1 MIPRTCFI
9 LILRSMWLQDG
20 SRPWPELLHVLILI
34 QKRYSWMKYDSPSHT
49 LLDQFQ
55 SYLSP
60 NLSARTMAILIM
72 GVWVDLSHLGRA
84 YQARE
89 WQVQSLQCGAL
100 PFVFKDQQQDIVAK
114 AEWTMNKETKSEG
127 KAAEWEGE
135 KECRLYK
142 EFDFYWLKLGAIAGF
157 WTKGR
162 HR

>member
-1 MIPRTCFI
+1 
-9 LILRSMWLQDG
+9 MWLQDG

-89 WQVQSLQCGAL
+89 WQVHGLQCGVL

-142 EFDFYWLKLGAIAGF
+142 VFDFYWLKLGAIAGF

-162 HR
+162 HH